1 MEQGYRVSI
10 SHTSANA
17 VKTDAPNSVLWDIMR
32 SWVKCVICVFTMC
45 KYRHVCAQVKQ
56 NPVKLKPNTPAAA
69 ILGKEPQ

>member
-17 VKTDAPNSVLWDIMR
+17 IKTDAPNSVLWDIMR
-32 SWVKCVICVFTMC
+32 SWVKCDVTCIYVN
-45 KYRHVCAQVKQ
+45 KHVLVHTQVKQ

-69 ILGKEPQ
+69 ILSKEPQ